1 VYQSDQISLQ
11 DGYYSIDEN
20 RNGTVD
26 YSFSNPDFS
35 FVQLQTNLVARWE
48 YIPGSELFFVW
59 ARGSAGNAEINND
72 LIDSV
77 SDQVFRAPANDTFLV
92 KFTYRFAR

>member
-1 VYQSDQISLQ
+1 MQ
-11 DGYYSIDEN
+11 DGGYSIDEN
-20 RNGTVD
+20 RNGTAD

-59 ARGSAGNAEINND
+59 ARGSLGTAEIDND
-72 LIDSV
+72 LINSV
-77 SDQVFRAPANDTFLV
+77 SDQVFRTPANDTFLE